1 MDFNKAFGSEVVTEQ
16 PTDGSL
22 LHTEYSLVGCCLRE
36 REGRGM
42 YYWDKRDEGGGGG
55 GGIVLVQTGMRE
67 MEGGDCITGM
77 REIGGGGG
85 GRYFIT
91 ANRDERDWGGRGG
104 GVLY

>member
-22 LHTEYSLVGCCLRE
+22 HTEYSLVGCCLRE
-36 REGRGM
+36 RGGRGM
-42 YYWDKRDEGGGGG
+42 YYWDKRDWG

-77 REIGGGGG
+77 REIGGEGGG
-85 GRYFIT
+85 YFIT
-91 ANRDERDWGGRGG
+91 ANRDEIDWGGG
-104 GVLY
+104 LY

>member
-1 MDFNKAFGSEVVTEQ
+1 M
-16 PTDGSL
+16 
-22 LHTEYSLVGCCLRE
+22 
-36 REGRGM
+36 
-42 YYWDKRDEGGGGG
+42 GGEGG

-85 GRYFIT
+85 GYFIT

-104 GVLY
+104 GIL